1 MHWAL
6 ANCKDLCGFHTFL
19 DTKMSVREE
28 GMESR
33 NGVYL
38 FQLLHI
44 NISLVIAEMY
54 LVDKM
59 AMSDFDKNDQ
69 LNLFPEETM
78 FKWKVKPTPNIVWLT
93 ELFAP
98 ARGLS
103 IKVFFQAKHLHNS
116 LQCGL
121 SITVDKPWV

>member
-1 MHWAL
+1 
-6 ANCKDLCGFHTFL
+6 
-19 DTKMSVREE
+19 MSVREE

-78 FKWKVKPTPNIVWLT
+78 FK
-93 ELFAP
+93 
-98 ARGLS
+98 
-103 IKVFFQAKHLHNS
+103 
-116 LQCGL
+116 
-121 SITVDKPWV
+121 